1 MRRTLLILVVLLV
14 ALAAGVYVFAR
25 SVLASDLVRS
35 ALERQLTARL
45 GEPVR
50 IGSASAAV
58 FPRVSLALED
68 VSVGDPATAVIGEIR
83 IVTGLRPLFSRRIA
97 DAEVVVSHGRLAAP
111 LLAAFAAASPE
122 AGATPGA
129 AASFS
134 VTSVRDLSLR
144 DLTVTGGGRALAID
158 LDSSIDGDQ
167 LRIARLVLRAGKTQ
181 VEATGALTSM
191 SRLEGT
197 LDARAAPLD
206 LNEMLATASA
216 LTAADGPGGT
226 AAGTARPSPMHLAVT
241 LTAPSGTF
249 NAYEFTDLSATLDI
263 VSGRVALAPLAL
275 RAFGGRFDGTLEAD
289 TSQPVPQ
296 LQLSGQLDG
305 FDVVALMKASGSTGG
320 VSGRLGGTVSLQASG
335 TDPATLLRSGRGTI
349 DAVISD
355 GSIPGLDLVRTVVLA
370 FGKPTGAPVEGSG
383 TGFSRLGGRFAMAG
397 GTLRSDNLAMASRDL
412 DLAGTLTL
420 NLETGA
426 LASRADVVLSRD
438 LTAQAGTD
446 LRRYAQEDGRVVVP
460 ATLGGTLERPSVS
473 LDLASATRR
482 AIGNELRRRTK
493 SFLDGLLNKKDR

>member
-1 MRRTLLILVVLLV
+1 MGLHAVHQHSTRVRTNEPR
-14 ALAAGVYVFAR
+14 GPQ
-25 SVLASDLVRS
+25 LASVR
-35 ALERQLTARL
+35 R
-45 GEPVR
+45 
-50 IGSASAAV
+50 
-58 FPRVSLALED
+58 
-68 VSVGDPATAVIGEIR
+68 
-83 IVTGLRPLFSRRIA
+83 
-97 DAEVVVSHGRLAAP
+97 
-111 LLAAFAAASPE
+111 
-122 AGATPGA
+122 
-129 AASFS
+129 
-134 VTSVRDLSLR
+134 VRDDRVRRATHEQITLIGTP
-144 DLTVTGGGRALAID
+144 DAAIETLTTLGRASD
-158 LDSSIDGDQ
+158 QYSVPDRQMRHRGSERLD
-167 LRIARLVLRAGKTQ
+167 
-181 VEATGALTSM
+181 
-191 SRLEGT
+191 GT
-197 LDARAAPLD
+197 DR
-206 LNEMLATASA
+206 
-216 LTAADGPGGT
+216 G
-226 AAGTARPSPMHLAVT
+226 
-241 LTAPSGTF
+241 
-249 NAYEFTDLSATLDI
+249 
-263 VSGRVALAPLAL
+263 AL

-493 SFLDGLLNKKDR
+493 SFLDGLLKKKDR

>member
-1 MRRTLLILVVLLV
+1 MRRTLLIVLVLLA
-14 ALAAGVYVFAR
+14 ALTAGIYLFAR

-50 IGSASAAV
+50 IGSARAAV

-68 VSVGDPATAVIGEIR
+68 VSVGDPASAVIGEIR
-83 IVTGLRPLFSRRIA
+83 IVTGLRPLFSRTIA

-111 LLAAFAAASPE
+111 LLAAFAAAPPAAAAAP
-122 AGATPGA
+122 AGA
-129 AASFS
+129 ASLT
-134 VTSVRDLSLR
+134 VTSIRQLSLR
-144 DLTVTGGGRALAID
+144 DVAVTGGARALTID
-158 LDSSIDGDQ
+158 LDSAVEGEQ
-167 LRIARLVLRAGKTQ
+167 LRIDRLVLRAGKTR
-181 VEATGALTSM
+181 VEASGTLTSM

-216 LTAADGPGGT
+216 LTAADVPRGP
-226 AAGTARPSPMHLAVT
+226 AAGAAEPSPMHLAVT

-249 NAYEFTDLSATLDI
+249 NAYAFTDLSTTVD
-263 VSGRVALAPLAL
+263 VVPGRVTLAPLAL
-275 RAFGGRFDGTLEAD
+275 RAFGGRFEGRLEAG
-289 TSQPVPQ
+289 TSRPIPE
-296 LQLSGQLDG
+296 LQLSGRLDG
-305 FDVVALMKASGSTGG
+305 VDVVALMQASGSAGG
-320 VSGRLGGTVSLQASG
+320 ISGRLGGTLSLAAAG
-335 TDPATLLRSGRGTI
+335 TEPAALLRSGRGTI
-349 DAVISD
+349 DAVIAD
-355 GSIPGLDLVRTVVLA
+355 GTLPGLDLVRTVVLA

-383 TGFSRLGGRFAMAG
+383 TGFSRLGGRFTMAG

-412 DLAGTLTL
+412 DLAGTLSL
-420 NLETGA
+420 DLQSGA
-426 LASRADVVLSRD
+426 LASRADVALSRE

-473 LDLASATRR
+473 LDIAAATRR
-482 AIGNELRRRTK
+482 ALGNELKRRTK
-493 SFLDGLLNKKDR
+493 SFLEGLFKKKDQ